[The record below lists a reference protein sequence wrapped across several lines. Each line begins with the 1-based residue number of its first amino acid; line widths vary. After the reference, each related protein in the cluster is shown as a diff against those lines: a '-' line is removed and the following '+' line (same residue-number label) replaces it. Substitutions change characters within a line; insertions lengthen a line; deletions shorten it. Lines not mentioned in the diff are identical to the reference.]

1 MLFNRIWI
9 KENSKARLGG
19 TDRWNASLVTL
30 IEMLIITSVSGFIAS
45 ICAFSMFPIILKFSD
60 ADPMSDAMA
69 IEFLLSMLLLYAVM
83 IVLIVGV
90 TVFVSGI
97 LQIGCMGWF
106 MRFARGESPS
116 VGAVFSGFKMYG
128 KSLGTLLLT
137 YLYVFLW
144 SLLFFIPGIVK
155 SYSYMMAPYL
165 INDNPNLTPSQAI
178 ALSKKLTDGHK
189 GDLFVMHLSF
199 WGWLYLA
206 TLTPLYIL
214 GFLYVFPYYYT
225 AMAGSYLSLKQMA
238 IAEGR
243 LSPAAFGEPVVER
256 TSGA

>member
-1 MLFNRIWI
+1 M
-9 KENSKARLGG
+9 
-19 TDRWNASLVTL
+19 
-30 IEMLIITSVSGFIAS
+30 
-45 ICAFSMFPIILKFSD
+45 
-60 ADPMSDAMA
+60 
-69 IEFLLSMLLLYAVM
+69 
-83 IVLIVGV
+83 
-90 TVFVSGI
+90 
-97 LQIGCMGWF
+97 
-106 MRFARGESPS
+106 
-116 VGAVFSGFKMYG
+116 
-128 KSLGTLLLT
+128 
-137 YLYVFLW
+137 
-144 SLLFFIPGIVK
+144 FFIPGIVK

-206 TLTPLYIL
+206 MLTPLYIL